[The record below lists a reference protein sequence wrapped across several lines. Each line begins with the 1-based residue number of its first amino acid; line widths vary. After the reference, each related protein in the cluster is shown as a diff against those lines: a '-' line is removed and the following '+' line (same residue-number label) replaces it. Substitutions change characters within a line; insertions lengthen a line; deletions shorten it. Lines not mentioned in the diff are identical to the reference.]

1 VSTWELTFWIFAH
14 SPLLITERHRH
25 SFDVFPD
32 VNRKVPFGAGATLSY
47 NYIDFRVKNN
57 TENTFKINFGLKT
70 TIFWAIF
77 SLEKLN
83 STLKLKKKPHCKTT
97 ILGRIFSS

>member
-47 NYIDFRVKNN
+47 NYIDFRVKIIL
-57 TENTFKINFGLKT
+57 KILSKLNFGLKT
-70 TIFWAIF
+70 IIF
-77 SLEKLN
+77 SGN
-83 STLKLKKKPHCKTT
+83 FFFRKTKFN
-97 ILGRIFSS
+97 I